1 MTRLVFE
8 MVFIEIPF
16 WIIQLRHLYV
26 LFAWIFGQLHE
37 KFHIKLKYME
47 FQQLHEAASMLCMN
61 AISNEHSHIEHISMP
76 LFNGPC
82 TIINNINW
90 LMAAHLMLRQSDEIF
105 WKIAVAR
112 NTTHAKSNPNKLSPV
127 RLWSCDVLWN
137 NDSNLIL
144 FYCETLFEISFGH
157 FMEMNGRDQKRQ
169 IIRRIEMQ
177 CQKFACSHEATT
189 IIFF

>member
-1 MTRLVFE
+1 MHCS
-8 MVFIEIPF
+8 MW
-16 WIIQLRHLYV
+16 WIKKLYIYRRMCSWRDSFLKWCSSKYHFGLSNSV
-26 LFAWIFGQLHE
+26 ICMFSWIFGQLHE
-37 KFHIKLKYME
+37 KFHIKLKFME

-144 FYCETLFEISFGH
+144 F
-157 FMEMNGRDQKRQ
+157 
-169 IIRRIEMQ
+169 
-177 CQKFACSHEATT
+177 
-189 IIFF
+189 